1 MRPERFR
8 ARFTG
13 GRIDLGRNYLRQ
25 EWFDAGLEEFVTKN
39 LLPLHAKK
47 GSAASCFIH
56 VVSMALSKYQAFI
69 YIQFGRFQSY
79 ITNLVKTHHTGASR
93 TAFMNQKP
101 RSGMPAFWSYKWF
114 LQVPWPYLM
123 CVQVNT
129 NLLRSCLKV
138 QWTRFDIHKV

>member
-25 EWFDAGLEEFVTKN
+25 EWLDAGLEEFVTKN

-93 TAFMNQKP
+93 TAFMNQSQDQVCQHFDHTNDFY
-101 RSGMPAFWSYKWF
+101 RSHDPISCVYKSI
-114 LQVPWPYLM
+114 QIYYGAV
-123 CVQVNT
+123 
-129 NLLRSCLKV
+129 
-138 QWTRFDIHKV
+138 